1 MKVYQIEVS
10 NRCNL
15 RCTYCPHPVQTRAKG
30 FMTIETFALAL
41 ELTKRCGQDSA
52 YLHNFGEPLLHPRL
66 PDMIRMSLA
75 VGIEPSFYTNGAL
88 MNADNLRELEEA
100 GLRTIWLSEHTEGE
114 LDRVSRLIHD
124 QGSSIR
130 IAGNFKPEPNALHD
144 WASQVATVPLSLGPS
159 HAIEPCLF
167 ERQNAVVV
175 LWDGSVTNCCIDA
188 NGQGIRGTVADYLD
202 NEQNYN
208 FEPIPLCNGCT
219 LMRTPEE
226 L

>member
-1 MKVYQIEVS
+1 
-10 NRCNL
+10 
-15 RCTYCPHPVQTRAKG
+15 
-30 FMTIETFALAL
+30 MTFETFALAL
-41 ELTKRCGQDSA
+41 ELTKRCGQGSA

-66 PDMIRMSLA
+66 PDMIRMCLEA
-75 VGIEPSFYTNGAL
+75 GIEPSFYTNGAL

-114 LDRVSRLIHD
+114 LDRVSALIRD
-124 QGSSIR
+124 QGSSIK
-130 IAGNFKPEPNALHD
+130 IAGNFKPDPEALHT
-144 WASQVATVPLSLGPS
+144 WASQVATVPLAHGSS
-159 HAIEPCLF
+159 HSIEPCLF

-188 NGQGIRGTVADYLD
+188 NGQGIRGTVRDYLG
-202 NEQNYN
+202 NELNYT
-208 FEPIPLCNGCT
+208 FERIPLCNGCT